1 MGGARRA
8 ARLQEIREQHAHAAG
23 LVALSA
29 ATDAALEVPGLG
41 GELKPFQRAGVQLPA
56 AQRRAFLADEQ
67 GLGKTIEA
75 LATLEADGAY
85 PAIVVCPASLKLN
98 WMRELERWLPGAHG
112 ADARRQPRSRG
123 WRGRHGRQLR
133 HRRRAGSRRSPRWRR
148 ARSCSTSRTTART
161 RGRSAPR
168 PLQRLCAAVPRD
180 GLVLALT
187 GTPVMNR
194 PPELISQLRILGRLG
209 DFGSGAQFGQRFRG
223 PDAYQRL
230 HWHLRARC
238 FARRLKAD
246 VLPQLPAKTRA
257 VVPVELDNEP
267 EYRLAEQD
275 VIAWLRSQPLDLREL
290 DAKVAAALRAERL
303 VRLNALKL
311 LAARGKLHAALHW
324 IHDFLSSG
332 ERLVV
337 FARHRE
343 IQHAVRRALPGRAA
357 HPRRRQPARPRSR
370 RCARSRPRTA
380 ATNQLIVCSIEV
392 AGQGITLTRASNVAF
407 LELDWTPAKHDQA
420 EDRCHRI
427 GQQDAVNATYLLAAD
442 TIDETIATLLERKRA
457 VIGAVTD
464 GREEDE
470 RGRRRR
476 ARRRAA
482 RRALP
487 PPAGGR
493 VKAASDPAGRSS

>member
-1 MGGARRA
+1 M
-8 ARLQEIREQHAHAAG
+8 
-23 LVALSA
+23 
-29 ATDAALEVPGLG
+29 
-41 GELKPFQRAGVQLPA
+41 
-56 AQRRAFLADEQ
+56 
-67 GLGKTIEA
+67 
-75 LATLEADGAY
+75 
-85 PAIVVCPASLKLN
+85 
-98 WMRELERWLPGAHG
+98 
-112 ADARRQPRSRG
+112 
-123 WRGRHGRQLR
+123 
-133 HRRRAGSRRSPRWRR
+133 
-148 ARSCSTSRTTART
+148 
-161 RGRSAPR
+161 
-168 PLQRLCAAVPRD
+168 
-180 GLVLALT
+180 LALT
-187 GTPVMNR
+187 GTPLMNR

-223 PDAYQRL
+223 QDAHQRL

-257 VVPVELDNEP
+257 VVPVALDNEA
-267 EYRLAEQD
+267 EYRLAERD
-275 VIAWLRSQPLDLREL
+275 VIAWLRSQPLDLRAL

-343 IQHAVRRALPGRAA
+343 IQHAVLDRFPAALHVLGDDSS
-357 HPRRRQPARPRSR
+357 ARGTLRCRRSR
-370 RCARSRPRTA
+370 RLTA
-380 ATNQLIVCSIEV
+380 DGQLIVCSIEV
-392 AGQGITLTRASNVAF
+392 AGQGITLTRSSNVAF

-464 GREEDE
+464 GREENEHGVVDALVAE
-470 RGRRRR
+470 LRGEPYRHLR
-476 ARRRAA
+476 AVA
-482 RRALP
+482 
-487 PPAGGR
+487 
-493 VKAASDPAGRSS
+493 